1 MFSMFSQKKRGFLV
15 PGEIT
20 KSSKRIQKGSSL
32 RRHTQISWVNLTLQR
47 NLFLARSNIDPFI
60 EIQIKLWWCS
70 TIDILPIDIKIYNK
84 LSIWCVVM
92 FYHCSTGFAPILR
105 SDSSPSTSSMASQ
118 SKGKWTL
125 VKWMS
130 IPSRMVRID
139 NSHMGYCSTATI
151 TSYWNTAMD
160 RNEEIEWGHSTHVWR
175 VDLKSWISERYC
187 REMTEFVGLGKSIMN
202 I

>member
-1 MFSMFSQKKRGFLV
+1 METPWVVDVLNVSQKKKGISRTRWNYEKFQKDPKG
-15 PGEIT
+15 
-20 KSSKRIQKGSSL
+20 IQSPKAYADFTSQSYPAKK
-32 RRHTQISWVNLTLQR
+32 
-47 NLFLARSNIDPFI
+47 LFLARSNIDPFI

-70 TIDILPIDIKIYNK
+70 TTDILPIDIKIYK

-175 VDLKSWISERYC
+175 VDLKSWISATPRDTVEKWQN
-187 REMTEFVGLGKSIMN
+187 L
-202 I
+202 

>member
-1 MFSMFSQKKRGFLV
+1 MFSQKKGDFSYQVKLPKV
-15 PGEIT
+15 PKG
-20 KSSKRIQKGSSL
+20 SKRDPVSEGM
-32 RRHTQISWVNLTLQR
+32 QISWVNLTLQR
-47 NLFLARSNIDPFI
+47 NLFLARSNIYPFI

-70 TIDILPIDIKIYNK
+70 TIDILPIDIKIYK

-139 NSHMGYCSTATI
+139 NGHMGYCSNATI
-151 TSYWNTAMD
+151 TSYWKTAMD

-175 VDLKSWISERYC
+175 VDLKSWISATPRDTVEKWQN
-187 REMTEFVGLGKSIMN
+187 F
-202 I
+202 